1 MSKQGA
7 IFVDDPVQTRQPSL
21 TRRLLTG
28 AGPLPVSEAREC
40 PSVYGTLDDAGRCL
54 NAGLA
59 AASAAGN
66 RVISSGIIQRNNN
79 YKVRIV
85 TEPPDA

>member
-7 IFVDDPVQTRQPSL
+7 IFVDDPVQAGQPSL
-21 TRRLLTG
+21 ARRLLTS
-28 AGPLPVSEAREC
+28 PLPVLEGHEY
-40 PSVYGTLDDAGRCL
+40 PVVYGTLENARRCL

-59 AASAAGN
+59 AANAGGG
-66 RVISSGIIQRNNN
+66 RVISSDIIQRNNS